1 MAETS
6 EKVLRSGLPLAE
18 VHLVDTWDT
27 NDAVF
32 QAASRAVHTEPGEAQ
47 CPTARAHVLD
57 TCASL
62 APTHDFDPSGAR
74 HYAGPTLHRGD
85 DWPSSLLLSHSVPT
99 AGRARVA
106 AHNVPS
112 VEASRG
118 LADGTPDLIFI
129 DGAHDHASVSED
141 LRGWY
146 PKVRDDGVVAGHDF
160 SMAHPGVVS
169 AVLDFVSRLPGPRV
183 DVYLDSDHVFWF
195 RKRSA
200 G

>member
-32 QAASRAVHTEPGEAQ
+32 QAASRAVHTEPGKAQ
-47 CPTARAHVLD
+47 GPTARAHVLD

-146 PKVRDDGVVAGHDF
+146 PKVRDDGVVFSISDLRDPSPSQILGTFSRFSEDFQAGRET
-160 SMAHPGVVS
+160 PG
-169 AVLDFVSRLPGPRV
+169 RIP
-183 DVYLDSDHVFWF
+183 
-195 RKRSA
+195 
-200 G
+200 